1 MNLEMGRCFYSIYFG
16 LYTTCR
22 WTLVWNFMYSY
33 YNLIIMDTLYPNY
46 VLGFVR
52 SPDVVVFL
60 FFVVFLSSPLL
71 VLALHLS

>member
-1 MNLEMGRCFYSIYFG
+1 
-16 LYTTCR
+16 
-22 WTLVWNFMYSY
+22 MYSY
-33 YNLIIMDTLYPNY
+33 YNLISMDTLYPNY